1 MNIGSYCMSLIDLFP
16 LIIKTVRQ
24 KRLCVCLYLCVQLV
38 GVDKCIE
45 VINDMVQRA
54 KTEAGL
60 DPNTPLSSL
69 VS

>member
-1 MNIGSYCMSLIDLFP
+1 MF
-16 LIIKTVRQ
+16 
-24 KRLCVCLYLCVQLV
+24 LCVYVYQLV

-54 KTEAGL
+54 KIQAGF
-60 DPNTPLSSL
+60 DPNIPLPSL